1 MADKI
6 EAKRKLEQ
14 LATRVK
20 GSTTTYSED
29 LKIIRAVDAGKI
41 KNRSDI
47 TRELSEALNKSA
59 AEVGVV
65 LASDDSDRLAD
76 EIVSLLKE

>member
-6 EAKRKLEQ
+6 QAKRKIEQ

-20 GSTTTYSED
+20 GRITTYDED
-29 LKIIRAVDAGKI
+29 VIMGRAVDAGKI
-41 KNRSDI
+41 KNRSDL
-47 TRELSEALNKSA
+47 TRELSEALGKNS
-59 AEVGVV
+59 AEVGIV

-76 EIVSLLKE
+76 EIISLLKE

>member
-1 MADKI
+1 MADIIK
-6 EAKRKLEQ
+6 AKQKLEQ
-14 LATRVK
+14 LATKVK
-20 GSTTTYSED
+20 GSTTTFAED
-29 LKIIRAVDAGKI
+29 QRIIRAVDAGKI

-47 TRELSEALNKSA
+47 TRELSESLNKSPSDI
-59 AEVGVV
+59 GVA

>member
-1 MADKI
+1 MADKT

-20 GSTTTYSED
+20 GTSTSYSED
-29 LKIIRAVDAGKI
+29 LIINRAVDAGKI

-47 TRELSEALNKSA
+47 TRELSEALGKNSA
-59 AEVGVV
+59 DVGVV

>member
-1 MADKI
+1 MADTIK
-6 EAKRKLEQ
+6 AKQKLDQ
-14 LATRVK
+14 LAAQVK
-20 GSTTTYSED
+20 GSTTNYAEYQ
-29 LKIIRAVDAGKI
+29 KIVRAVDAGKI

-47 TRELSEALNKSA
+47 TRELSEALNKSPSD
-59 AEVGVV
+59 VGVV